1 MELNEEDL
9 MIPSPWLD
17 EPMNDRQVEISSVV
31 EIKDLLPLLPLV
43 PVERLKKI
51 VEKMKEEE

>member
-17 EPMNDRQVEISSVV
+17 EPMNNEQVEISSVV
-31 EIKDLLPLLPLV
+31 EIKDILPLLPLV
-43 PVERLKKI
+43 PVERIKKI
-51 VEKMKEEE
+51 VEKMKEKE